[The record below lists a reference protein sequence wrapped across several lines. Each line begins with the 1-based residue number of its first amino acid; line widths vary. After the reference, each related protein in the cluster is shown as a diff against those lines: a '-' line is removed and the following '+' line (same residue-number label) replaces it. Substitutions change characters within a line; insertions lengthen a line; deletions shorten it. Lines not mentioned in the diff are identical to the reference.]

1 MDIYSKLLFNTIGV
15 NIKESEFMINSN
27 NRWED
32 VYTNKYYRELTY
44 RHSNI
49 IQYIFT
55 LLEPKYNKTKIK
67 FWYETVNNMFFSQ
80 ETRDRLWDKFTKSQK
95 KYYVLSKFV
104 TICKYKYTK
113 VRVDIDLNLNK
124 ISVPSNNTFKIY
136 HDGALYYFTINDMI
150 NICNSSL
157 TFSYNF
163 FSEAY
168 TPKNPYTN
176 NNFTYPI
183 LLKIY
188 YTIRFSYFKMP
199 LLLEM
204 FYRSNFNIKHF
215 KKTNEYFIRE
225 ECIKSFMK
233 NADQAEQIEYIEEM
247 LEMKEINK
255 LFNFDEDFPKYVL
268 VKAFR
273 PYLFVYLIS
282 RYSLRSSRKMFEYK
296 SMLKSSLRAFKQINP
311 AFGRTITKL
320 TKHWSHTKNKH
331 VFINKTVIVTDFKEG
346 TITLPSFRQLIND
359 ILFKDDSDSESES
372 DDESI
377 ENVILSRPNTVHIP
391 RTPSTSPPNEVNDDI
406 PVQDRYRSL
415 LYYENNSDWNVSNV
429 TDMSE
434 LFVENRD
441 MSSSTRSDS
450 DSDDE
455 NVEVIINNTTTRI
468 ILDEDSDGELN
479 DTDSMS

>member
-104 TICKYKYTK
+104 TMCKYKYTK
-113 VRVDIDLNLNK
+113 VKVNIDLNLNK
-124 ISVPSNNTFKIY
+124 IIFPSNNGLKIY
-136 HDGALYYFTINDMI
+136 QDGALYYFTMNDII

-157 TFSYNF
+157 TFSYHF

-168 TPKNPYTN
+168 VPKNPYTN

-204 FYRSNFNIKHF
+204 FYRSDFNIKKF

-233 NADQAEQIEYIEEM
+233 NADKDEHFEYIEEILDM
-247 LEMKEINK
+247 RECKRM
-255 LFNFDEDFPKYVL
+255 FSFDEDFPKDVL
-268 VKAFR
+268 LKAFR

-282 RYSLRSSRKMFEYK
+282 KYSLRSSRKMFEYK
-296 SMLKSSLRAFKQINP
+296 TMLKSSLREFKRTNP
-311 AFGRTITKL
+311 AFGRNIIQT
-320 TKHWSHTKNKH
+320 TKHWSHTKNRH
-331 VFINKTVIVTDFKEG
+331 IFIKKTITVTDFKEES
-346 TITLPSFRQLIND
+346 ISLPSFRELISD
-359 ILFKDDSDSESES
+359 VLFKDDSDSESDS
-372 DDESI
+372 DDETI
-377 ENVILSRPNTVHIP
+377 ENVILSRPNAMYIP
-391 RTPSTSPPNEVNDDI
+391 RTPSVTPPNEVNDATEDI
-406 PVQDRYRSL
+406 HTSP
-415 LYYENNSDWNVSNV
+415 LYNGNNSHWNVSNV

-441 MSSSTRSDS
+441 ISSNTES

-455 NVEVIINNTTTRI
+455 NIEVIINNSNQI
-468 ILDEDSDGELN
+468 IIEEESDGELN